1 VGGSELKLATQSAID
16 QWAWWTSS
24 IQALGMESRMTTFLQ
39 LLVSGITVGSIYA
52 LVAIGFT
59 LVYRASDIFNFAQG
73 EYVMLGG
80 MIAGVL
86 MAVAGFGLASAAA
99 AAIVVTVAVGIASY
113 FLAIKPARDAAPVQ
127 ILIITIGIS
136 VLLRGLTSATLGKDF
151 VRIPSFVSPEVFN
164 FGGVVIQSQALIVIV
179 GTAIMALGLWL
190 FLKLTVLGKGV
201 TAVSANQMAANLVGI
216 NPTLIIALC
225 FGISAFIGV
234 VGGLLATPIT
244 MSSYDAGT
252 MLAIKGFSAAMLGGM
267 SSAAGPLAGGLL
279 IGLLEAF
286 GAGYLSSTYKD
297 VIALAVL
304 LAVLAFRPQG
314 LFGGRSV
321 QRV

>member
-1 VGGSELKLATQSAID
+1 
-16 QWAWWTSS
+16 
-24 IQALGMESRMTTFLQ
+24 MESGVTTFLQ

-86 MAVAGFGLASAAA
+86 MAVGGFGLASAAA
-99 AAIVVTVAVGIASY
+99 VAIAVTVAIGVASY
-113 FLAIKPARDAAPVQ
+113 FLAIKPARDAASVQ

-151 VRIPSFVSPEVFN
+151 VRIPSFVSRRCLTSAASSS
-164 FGGVVIQSQALIVIV
+164 IQPCSLIAGPRSWRWTVAFSQADRARQ
-179 GTAIMALGLWL
+179 GR
-190 FLKLTVLGKGV
+190 
-201 TAVSANQMAANLVGI
+201 TAVSPIDGGQSGRI

-225 FGISAFIGV
+225 FGISAFIEFWLRPAG
-234 VGGLLATPIT
+234 
-244 MSSYDAGT
+244 DADHDVE
-252 MLAIKGFSAAMLGGM
+252 LRRRQPCWRSRDSRCDARACRAPPALGRRP
-267 SSAAGPLAGGLL
+267 SD
-279 IGLLEAF
+279 GLLEAF

-297 VIALAVL
+297 VTALAVL

>member
-1 VGGSELKLATQSAID
+1 
-16 QWAWWTSS
+16 
-24 IQALGMESRMTTFLQ
+24 MENRVTTFFQ
-39 LLVSGITVGSIYA
+39 LLVSGITIGSIYA

-80 MIAGVL
+80 MITGVL
-86 MAVAGFGLASAAA
+86 MTVSGLTLPVAAA
-99 AAIVVTVAVGIASY
+99 AAVLITVAIGLASY
-113 FLAIKPARDAAPVQ
+113 FLAIRPARAAGAVQ

-136 VLLRGLTSATLGKDF
+136 VLLRGLTSAILGKDF
-151 VRIPSFVSPEVFN
+151 VRIPSFVSPEVIN
-164 FGGVVIQSQALIVIV
+164 IGGVVMQSQAILVIA
-179 GTAIMALGLWL
+179 GTAVMATALWF
-190 FLKLTVLGKGV
+190 FLKLTMLGRGV
-201 TAVSANQMAANLVGI
+201 TAVSANPMAANLVGI
-216 NPTLIIALC
+216 NPSLLIGLC
-225 FGISAFIGV
+225 FAISAFIGV

-244 MSSYDAGT
+244 LTSYDSGT

-267 SSAAGPLAGGLL
+267 SSAAGPLVGGLL
-279 IGLLEAF
+279 IGLMEAL

-297 VIALAVL
+297 VTALAVL

-314 LFGGRSV
+314 LFGARSV

>member
-1 VGGSELKLATQSAID
+1 MENRVAT
-16 QWAWWTSS
+16 
-24 IQALGMESRMTTFLQ
+24 FFQ
-39 LLVSGITVGSIYA
+39 LLVSGITIGSIYA

-80 MIAGVL
+80 MITGVL
-86 MAVAGFGLASAAA
+86 IATSGLGLVSAAA
-99 AAIVVTVAVGIASY
+99 IAVAITVGIGLAGY
-113 FLAIKPARDAAPVQ
+113 FFAIRPARSAGAVQ

-136 VLLRGLTSATLGKDF
+136 LLLRGLTSAILGKDF
-151 VRIPSFVSPEVFN
+151 VRIPSFMSPEVLN
-164 FGGVVIQSQALIVIV
+164 IGGVVVQSQALLVIA
-179 GTAIMALGLWL
+179 GTAIMALALWL
-190 FLKLTVLGKGV
+190 FLKLSVLGKGI
-201 TAVSANQMAANLVGI
+201 TAVSANSMAANLVGI
-216 NPTLIIALC
+216 NPTLIVALC

-234 VGGLLATPIT
+234 IGGLLATPIT
-244 MSSYDAGT
+244 LSSYDSGT

-267 SSAAGPLAGGLL
+267 SSAAGPLVGGLL

-297 VIALAVL
+297 VVALAVL

-314 LFGGRSV
+314 LFGNRAV

>member
-1 VGGSELKLATQSAID
+1 MENRVAT
-16 QWAWWTSS
+16 
-24 IQALGMESRMTTFLQ
+24 FFQ
-39 LLVSGITVGSIYA
+39 LLVSGITIGSIYA

-80 MIAGVL
+80 MITGVL
-86 MAVAGFGLASAAA
+86 IATSGLDLVGA
-99 AAIVVTVAVGIASY
+99 AAIAVAITVGIG
-113 FLAIKPARDAAPVQ
+113 LAGYLFAIRPARSAGAVQ

-136 VLLRGLTSATLGKDF
+136 LLLRGLTSAILGKDF
-151 VRIPSFVSPEVFN
+151 VRIPSFMSPEVLN
-164 FGGVVIQSQALIVIV
+164 IGGVVVQSQALLVIA
-179 GTAIMALGLWL
+179 GTAIMALALWL
-190 FLKLTVLGKGV
+190 FLKLSVLGKGI
-201 TAVSANQMAANLVGI
+201 TAVSANPMAANLVGI
-216 NPTLIIALC
+216 NPSLIVALC

-244 MSSYDAGT
+244 LSSYDSGT

-267 SSAAGPLAGGLL
+267 SSAVGPLVGGLL

-297 VIALAVL
+297 VIALVVL

-314 LFGGRSV
+314 LFGSRAV

>member
-1 VGGSELKLATQSAID
+1 
-16 QWAWWTSS
+16 
-24 IQALGMESRMTTFLQ
+24 MERRVTAFFQ
-39 LLVSGITVGSIYA
+39 LLVSGITIGSIYA

-80 MIAGVL
+80 MITGVL
-86 MAVAGFGLASAAA
+86 MATYGLDLAMSAAVAILATVAIGLAGYVF
-99 AAIVVTVAVGIASY
+99 AIR
-113 FLAIKPARDAAPVQ
+113 PARAAGAVQ

-136 VLLRGLTSATLGKDF
+136 VLLRGLTSAMLGKDF
-151 VRIPSFVSPEVFN
+151 VRIPSFVSPEVIN
-164 FGGVVIQSQALIVIV
+164 VGGVVVQSQAIFVIA
-179 GTAIMALGLWL
+179 GTAIMAVVLWL
-190 FLKLTVLGKGV
+190 FLKFTMWGRGV
-201 TAVSANQMAANLVGI
+201 TAVSANPMAANLVGI
-216 NPTLIIALC
+216 NPSLIIALC
-225 FGISAFIGV
+225 FAISAFIGV
-234 VGGLLATPIT
+234 IGGLLATPIT
-244 MSSYDAGT
+244 LSSYDSGT

-267 SSAAGPLAGGLL
+267 SSAAGPLIGGLL
-279 IGLLEAF
+279 IGLLEAL

-297 VIALAVL
+297 VTALAVL

>member
-1 VGGSELKLATQSAID
+1 MGDRL
-16 QWAWWTSS
+16 
-24 IQALGMESRMTTFLQ
+24 TTFLQ

-73 EYVMLGG
+73 EYIMLGG

-86 MAVAGFGLASAAA
+86 MTTGGFGFALSSAV
-99 AAIVVTVAVGIASY
+99 AIVVTVAIGLASY
-113 FLAIKPARDAAPVQ
+113 LLAIKPARSAAPVQ

-136 VLLRGLTSATLGKDF
+136 VLLRGLASAMLGKDF
-151 VRIPSFVSPEVFN
+151 IRIPNFISPEVLN
-164 FGGVVIQSQALIVIV
+164 FGGVVVQSQALLVV
-179 GTAIMALGLWL
+179 AGTAFMALVLWL
-190 FLKLTVLGKGV
+190 FLTMSVLGKGV
-201 TAVSANQMAANLVGI
+201 TAVSANPMAAKLVGI
-216 NPTLIIALC
+216 NPTLIVALC
-225 FGISAFIGV
+225 FGISALIGA

-244 MSSYDAGT
+244 MTSYDAGT
-252 MLAIKGFSAAMLGGM
+252 MLAIKGFAAAMLGGM
-267 SSAAGPLAGGLL
+267 SSAAGPLVGGIL

-297 VIALAVL
+297 VLALVVL
-304 LAVLAFRPQG
+304 LGVLAFRPQG
-314 LFGGRSV
+314 LFGSRSV